1 MGIDIETLD
10 QVAAQ
15 AHTPSTMN
23 EVLTI
28 LANHGYWVVF
38 VWVLADQAGL
48 PLPSFPVLL
57 AAGALAHA
65 GSLNLFA
72 VIALATLAA
81 ILVDSLWFELGRHRG
96 GSVLKFICRT
106 SLEPESCVGRTQQTF
121 SRRGTW
127 TLVVSKFVPGMNV
140 VAAPMAGISGV
151 SRLRFLTLNAA
162 GSLAFAVLFVSLG
175 YLFSRQLEQVLA
187 LASATGH
194 WFLIAIV
201 ALGVAYLSLKYARR
215 ARFIRLLRV
224 ARISS
229 DELRD
234 KLAAGTDMVIVDL
247 RLPRD
252 FADAPQTL
260 PGALRLPP
268 GEVAHRHQE
277 IPRDREV
284 VLYCS
289 CPDEATSTR
298 VALLLQQYGI
308 HRVRPLAGG
317 YEAWRQKNFPLMPP
331 GVPESEVVVSDRYPA
346 S

>member
-1 MGIDIETLD
+1 MHE
-10 QVAAQ
+10 
-15 AHTPSTMN
+15 SF
-23 EVLTI
+23 TI
-28 LANHGYWVVF
+28 LLNHGYLVVF
-38 VWVLADQAGL
+38 VWVFADQAGL

-81 ILVDSLWFELGRHRG
+81 ILPDSLWFELGRHRG

-106 SLEPESCVGRTQQTF
+106 SLEPDSCVGRTQQTF

-127 TLVVSKFVPGMNV
+127 TLVVSKFVPGLNI

-151 SRLRFLTLNAA
+151 SRLRFLALNAA

-187 LASATGH
+187 LAAETGH
-194 WFLIAIV
+194 WFLIAV
-201 ALGVAYLSLKYARR
+201 FALFIAYLAIKYARR

-224 ARISS
+224 ARISP

-234 KLAAGTDMVIVDL
+234 KLVAGTEVAIVDL
-247 RLPRD
+247 RLPLD
-252 FADAPQTL
+252 FAAAPQTL
-260 PGALRLPP
+260 PGALRLAPE
-268 GEVAHRHQE
+268 EVASRHQE
-277 IPRDREV
+277 IPRDRDI

-289 CPDEATSTR
+289 CPDESTSTR
-298 VALLLQQYGI
+298 AALLLKQYGI

-317 YEAWRQKNFPLMPP
+317 YDTWLQKQFPLL
-331 GVPESEVVVSDRYPA
+331 PEAGSLKPEMILLTGNAILNPDA
-346 S
+346 GKL

>member
-1 MGIDIETLD
+1 MHE
-10 QVAAQ
+10 A
-15 AHTPSTMN
+15 
-23 EVLTI
+23 LTI

-72 VIALATLAA
+72 VIAMATLAA
-81 ILVDSLWFELGRHRG
+81 ILIDSFWFELGRHRG
-96 GSVLKFICRT
+96 GTVLKFICRT
-106 SLEPESCVGRTQQTF
+106 SLEPESCVGRTQKTF

-140 VAAPMAGISGV
+140 VAAPMAGITGV
-151 SRLRFLTLNAA
+151 SRLRFLALNAT
-162 GSLAFAVLFVSLG
+162 GSLAFAVLFVMLG

-187 LASATGH
+187 LASAAGH
-194 WFLIAIV
+194 WFLIAVV
-201 ALGVAYLSLKYARR
+201 ALFIGYLAIKYARR

-224 ARISS
+224 ARISP

-234 KLAAGTDMVIVDL
+234 KLAACADVVIVDL
-247 RLPRD
+247 RLSLD
-252 FADAPQTL
+252 FAAAPQTL
-260 PGALRLPP
+260 PGALRLAPE
-268 GEVAHRHQE
+268 EVASRHQE

-289 CPDEATSTR
+289 CPDESTSTR
-298 VALLLQQYGI
+298 AALLLKQYGI
-308 HRVRPLAGG
+308 HQVRPLAGG
-317 YEAWRQKNFPLMPP
+317 YETWRQKNFPLT
-331 GVPESEVVVSDRYPA
+331 PA
-346 S
+346 TVRPQASSSIPLDVTVAT